1 MITFRDGTKSD
12 LNSVARLHIACFKGT
27 FIAYWGENLIER
39 YYQKF
44 LEEGGPFVLAFDDDK
59 LVAFCMGY
67 YDGSKARN
75 AFLQENKLRLA
86 LRMLVLCLSF
96 NKLVLK
102 KCWNFAFGAKKKVEQ
117 NAKKVKAEADLLS
130 ICVLETYRGKG
141 ISVELVEQF
150 EERVFAAGKSD
161 LMLAVYQDNVRA
173 IAFYKKIGYV
183 IACEDGDEFK
193 MYKKLK

>member
-59 LVAFCMGY
+59 LVAFCMEY

-75 AFLQENKLRLA
+75 AFLQENKLRLV
-86 LRMLVLCLSF
+86 LVCTFL
-96 NKLVLK
+96 
-102 KCWNFAFGAKKKVEQ
+102 EQ
-117 NAKKVKAEADLLS
+117 V
-130 ICVLETYRGKG
+130 
-141 ISVELVEQF
+141 
-150 EERVFAAGKSD
+150 
-161 LMLAVYQDNVRA
+161 
-173 IAFYKKIGYV
+173 
-183 IACEDGDEFK
+183 
-193 MYKKLK
+193 